1 MSATV
6 SSKIV
11 HFDEIIPRVVDPE
24 CEEKDVEHL
33 IPLVFKYTDVASEN
47 IPKGCDFHFFF
58 YNLLTYHAELQG
70 LTVVQGGVRGAL
82 REKET
87 ISLLK
92 KNWKVEER
100 RLSDGFIRS
109 QGMMLR
115 VLMTTIYSIIDIRD
129 PRIQFPIRRFQLEYM
144 IGRER
149 YLTRPEGAVSVN
161 SPELPIISYT
171 GWFEGQTWRQFLEE
185 TLSVMIGQLVGNIK
199 IQDNHSCDQEVF
211 VVGFHGA
218 CVHIAHG
225 LFTTDMISRVHSK
238 GCQSDEIFQLNFTRG
253 YDLCFKEDWLEA
265 TRALARLFRYLLSG
279 NAKVGAVQAYSP
291 PGADADKDV

>member
-24 CEEKDVEHL
+24 CEEKDVERL

-92 KNWKVEER
+92 KNWRVEER

-129 PRIQFPIRRFQLEYM
+129 PTIQFPIRRFQLEYM

-199 IQDNHSCDQEVF
+199 IQDKS
-211 VVGFHGA
+211 
-218 CVHIAHG
+218 
-225 LFTTDMISRVHSK
+225 SWVHSK
-238 GCQSDEIFQLNFTRG
+238 GCHSDEIFQLNFTRG
-253 YDLCFKEDWLEA
+253 YDLCLKEDWLEA

-279 NAKVGAVQAYSP
+279 NAKVGAVQAYSQ